1 MKLAPISSTIPRHA
15 RADMPTR
22 VPDPSDVDWLRAS
35 MRPAPAGDPSST
47 VNAAI
52 GADASSAVSPKDL
65 LVQAVRNVAG
75 AISTTWQRAGLRG
88 QELQTM
94 RFGSAEFMKNM
105 MEWQEDVSKLSVNAD
120 LASKCAGKCAYTVE
134 TLAKG

>member
-1 MKLAPISSTIPRHA
+1 M
-15 RADMPTR
+15 
-22 VPDPSDVDWLRAS
+22 PDPSDVDWLRAS
-35 MRPAPAGDPSST
+35 MRPVAAGDPSST
-47 VNAAI
+47 ANAVG
-52 GADASSAVSPKDL
+52 GAGTSSAASPKDL

-75 AISTTWQRAGLRG
+75 AISTTWQRADRRA

-94 RFGSAEFMKNM
+94 RFGSAEFLENM

-120 LASKCAGKCAYTVE
+120 LGSKCAGKCAYTLE